1 MLIQISSHGPT
12 LVDDCQIPRY
22 WAAVWA
28 MFHGTDLAPS
38 TLKRKLS
45 HIEELYKHTESLG
58 GNLDDALSELDLGR
72 LGNSLEAFFVML
84 RNVPRPTQTTAKRWA
99 TAFHFVRD
107 TCMRLEKNPA
117 MGKKMAAVQEHI
129 SRLDNLYLGLRPY
142 RLRHGRKSRAIPRAV
157 VAELL
162 QVVQPGTPKNP
173 FIEPE
178 TQWRVYALVGLLL
191 LQGLRLGEALSL
203 PADFLKSERDPRT
216 GHLKWRLSVQTNE
229 SEGDPRAE
237 PPALKNEHS
246 IRTIPV
252 AAATA
257 EGLLAYLENYR
268 GRVEHG
274 FFLISNRKR
283 PLSLSGASK
292 ALERLTEALSPQ
304 AKAELLEL
312 TGAQYIRAH
321 ALRHTCAVVR
331 MKQLLAMGNIEEN
344 AMTHLR
350 SFFGWTKTS
359 VMPLHYA
366 KMALDERLNEIW
378 NDKLDDR
385 IEILRSLPI

>member
-1 MLIQISSHGPT
+1 
-12 LVDDCQIPRY
+12 
-22 WAAVWA
+22 
-28 MFHGTDLAPS
+28 MFYGTDLASS
-38 TLKRKLS
+38 TLKRKLR
-45 HIEELYKHTESLG
+45 HIEAFYAHTESLG

-84 RNVPRPTQTTAKRWA
+84 RNVPRPTQTTAKRWI

-107 TCMRLEKNPA
+107 TCLRLEKNPA
-117 MGKKMAAVQEHI
+117 VGKKMAAVQEHI

-142 RLRHGRKSRAIPRAV
+142 RLRNGRKPRAIPRAV

-162 QVVQPGTPKNP
+162 QVIQPGSPNNP

-229 SEGDPRAE
+229 SEDDPRAE

-274 FFLISNRKR
+274 FFLSSTRKR

-344 AMTHLR
+344 AMMHLR
-350 SFFGWTKTS
+350 SFFGWTKNS

-366 KMALDERLNEIW
+366 KMALDERLNETW